1 MKRKILLKDVKKLE
15 AEYGSAIINWG
26 ENNQITLRAMVKY
39 YELKKE
45 YEEGKEIIN
54 GQ

>member
-1 MKRKILLKDVKKLE
+1 MKKKILLKDVKKAE
-15 AEYGSAIINWG
+15 IEYGNVLINWG

-45 YEEGKEIIN
+45 YEEGKER
-54 GQ
+54 